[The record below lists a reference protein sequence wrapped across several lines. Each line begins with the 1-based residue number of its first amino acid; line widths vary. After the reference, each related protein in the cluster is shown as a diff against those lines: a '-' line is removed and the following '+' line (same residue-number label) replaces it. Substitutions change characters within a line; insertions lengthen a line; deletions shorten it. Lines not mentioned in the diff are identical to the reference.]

1 MPSVAELARAA
12 QAAFELTRAQP
23 DIREA
28 EVFVAANGALLTRL
42 NYTSHIPCNGV
53 EEPKSVESYGLGI
66 QIVLDGPDGRMIGF
80 GSEPSDLGAAG
91 AQRALDKA
99 RKAAVHDPEFVSLP
113 RPGPDKRLLTDY
125 HDPALMDVSDERL
138 VECGWTIVNG
148 ALRTFLNS
156 SRLAALAGDDEALRR
171 LGLIVGG
178 DVTILQERA
187 AMVSTHLP
195 QVQTDES
202 ALITAF
208 VTAMVEGRGAKGS
221 GWSTATRLADFSDEA
236 GAEAAQAAIDA
247 IGGERVPSGRY
258 TVVLGRQP
266 VTDILNDLIIPA
278 CNSDAFYASA
288 TPFLGRLGQRVASPQ
303 LSIYDDGAARG
314 LLGSKGITCEGLPT
328 GRTDLIKDGRL
339 RGCLTSW
346 YNSQRLLRDPALAD
360 KLGATGAAAEA
371 ALVARNGFRF
381 GSGGG
386 REFDMQPGV
395 SASNIVVEGREPV
408 SREELLRRVGDGLYI
423 GRIWYT
429 YPINGLRA
437 GDFTCTVVADS
448 YIIRDGRMVAPLKPN
463 TIRINDNISTFLNN
477 VVGVSR
483 ERKGTI
489 VWAADQVVYAPEIAV
504 SNMQIDAIAHD
515 MAGGPDG

>member
-1 MPSVAELARAA
+1 MADVAALARAA

-23 DIREA
+23 DVREA

-42 NYTSHIPCNGV
+42 NYTSHIPCNGE

-66 QIVLDGPDGRMIGF
+66 QIVLDGPDGRLIGF
-80 GSEPSDLGAAG
+80 GSEPSDLTMAG

-99 RKAAVHDPEFVSLP
+99 RQAAVHDPEFVSLP
-113 RPGPDKRLLTDY
+113 RPGRDTRSLAGY
-125 HDPALMDVSDERL
+125 HDAALMDISDDRL
-138 VECGWTIVNG
+138 VECGWTIING
-148 ALRTFLNS
+148 ALRTFLTS
-156 SRLAALAGDDEALRR
+156 SRLAELAGSDEALRK
-171 LGLIVGG
+171 LGLIVSG

-187 AMVSTHLP
+187 AIVSTHMP
-195 QVQTDES
+195 EVQTDES

-208 VTAMVEGRGAKGS
+208 VTAMVEARGAKGS

-236 GAEAAQAAIDA
+236 GVEAAQAAIDA

-258 TVVLGRQP
+258 TVVFGRQP

-288 TPFLGRLGQRVASPQ
+288 TPFLGRLGRRVASPL
-303 LSIYDDGAARG
+303 LSIYDDGARRG

-328 GRTDLIKDGRL
+328 GRTDLIKDGVL
-339 RGCLTSW
+339 SGCLTSW
-346 YNSQRLLRDPALAD
+346 YYSQRLLRDPALGE
-360 KLGATGAAAEA
+360 KLGATGPAAEA

-386 REFDMQPGV
+386 REFDAQPGV
-395 SASNIVVEGREPV
+395 SASNIVLEGREPV

-448 YIIRDGRMVAPLKPN
+448 YIIRGGRMVAPLKPN
-463 TIRINDNISTFLNN
+463 TLRINDNISTFLDN
-477 VVGVSR
+477 VVGVTR
-483 ERKGTI
+483 DTKGTI

-504 SNMQIDAIAHD
+504 SGVQVDAIAEN
-515 MAGGPDG
+515 MPGE